1 MYLDVVIVLAL
12 IVLAFCWFRTFSKTV
27 YAIAIIDIFLRL
39 LHYISANVGIPG
51 FYSWV
56 RSIFPSSIPDILDN
70 YMNGIL
76 LTIFMWVY
84 VFFMVVFLF
93 YVTRTFIRKK

>member
-12 IVLAFCWFRTFSKTV
+12 IIFAFCWFRTFSKTV
-27 YAIAIIDIFLRL
+27 YAVAIIDIFLRL
-39 LHYISANVGIPG
+39 LNYISGHIGIKG
-51 FYSWV
+51 FHAWV
-56 RSIFPSSIPDILDN
+56 VSIFPASIPDMLDN

-76 LTIFMWVY
+76 LTVFVWIY
-84 VFFMVVFLF
+84 VGLMVVFLF